1 MYTTE
6 APPRPMHRQF
16 PGGPPLTGLAAVS
29 TVLFLTGL
37 IASTAMAGA
46 TFPSPF
52 DSGASILAYFHGHQD
67 AVKVSAFFQF
77 AAAVPLAIYA
87 ATASARLRNLGI
99 RAPGASI
106 AFVGGALAAAF
117 LAISG
122 VVSWALAQPAVPASP
137 PLVRA
142 LCALSFAAGGPGSVV
157 PLGLLIAGLAVPA
170 AVGQV
175 RRAGLANHRRGALA
189 EDSPSG
195 YRTQPGL
202 IGAAQMQRTP
212 TSAGPVPGEGRLLE
226 GKITIIT
233 GASRGIGAAAARVFA
248 AAGATVVLAARS
260 EDDLEAVAAQIRG
273 AGGEALAIPTDVADP
288 DAAERLVRRTLEAF
302 GRLDAAFNNA
312 GEATRPRR
320 SPTCRWRTSTPLCA
334 SMRAASS

>member
-6 APPRPMHRQF
+6 APPRPVHRI

-29 TVLFLTGL
+29 TALLLTGL

-46 TFPSPF
+46 TIPSPF
-52 DSGASILAYFHGHQD
+52 ESGASILAYFHDHQD

-106 AFVGGALAAAF
+106 AFIGGALAAAF

-122 VVSWALAQPAVPASP
+122 LVSWALAQPAVPASA

-170 AVGQV
+170 AF
-175 RRAGLANHRRGALA
+175 GALLPRWLA
-189 EDSPSG
+189 A
-195 YRTQPGL
+195 TGL
-202 IGAAQMQRTP
+202 I
-212 TSAGPVPGEGRLLE
+212 L
-226 GKITIIT
+226 
-233 GASRGIGAAAARVFA
+233 
-248 AAGATVVLAARS
+248 
-260 EDDLEAVAAQIRG
+260 AVAAEFSSLCLLADGFAYLLPVARFGGLAWLITAGVLLPKIR
-273 AGGEALAIPTDVADP
+273 P
-288 DAAERLVRRTLEAF
+288 AATGPNPA
-302 GRLDAAFNNA
+302 
-312 GEATRPRR
+312 
-320 SPTCRWRTSTPLCA
+320 
-334 SMRAASS
+334 

>member
-6 APPRPMHRQF
+6 APLRPTHRQF

-29 TVLFLTGL
+29 TALLLTGL
-37 IASTAMAGA
+37 IASTVMAGA

-67 AVKVSAFFQF
+67 ALKISAFFQF

-87 ATASARLRNLGI
+87 ATVSVRLRNLGI

-117 LAISG
+117 LALSG
-122 VVSWALAQPAVPASP
+122 VVTWTLAQPAVSASA

-170 AVGQV
+170 AVG
-175 RRAGLANHRRGALA
+175 ALL
-189 EDSPSG
+189 P
-195 YRTQPGL
+195 RWL
-202 IGAAQMQRTP
+202 
-212 TSAGPVPGEGRLLE
+212 
-226 GKITIIT
+226 
-233 GASRGIGAAAARVFA
+233 A
-248 AAGATVVLAARS
+248 AAGLI
-260 EDDLEAVAAQIRG
+260 LAVAAEFSSLCLL
-273 AGGEALAIPTDVADP
+273 AGGFAYLLPVARFGGLAWLITAGALLPKIRP
-288 DAAERLVRRTLEAF
+288 AATGPNPA
-302 GRLDAAFNNA
+302 
-312 GEATRPRR
+312 
-320 SPTCRWRTSTPLCA
+320 
-334 SMRAASS
+334 

>member
-117 LAISG
+117 LAIS
-122 VVSWALAQPAVPASP
+122 AVPASA

-170 AVGQV
+170 AVG
-175 RRAGLANHRRGALA
+175 ALL
-189 EDSPSG
+189 P
-195 YRTQPGL
+195 RW
-202 IGAAQMQRTP
+202 
-212 TSAGPVPGEGRLLE
+212 
-226 GKITIIT
+226 
-233 GASRGIGAAAARVFA
+233 
-248 AAGATVVLAARS
+248 LAATG
-260 EDDLEAVAAQIRG
+260 LVIAVAAEFSSLCLLADGFAYLLPAARFGGLAWLITAGALLPKIRP
-273 AGGEALAIPTDVADP
+273 AGTGPNPA
-288 DAAERLVRRTLEAF
+288 
-302 GRLDAAFNNA
+302 
-312 GEATRPRR
+312 
-320 SPTCRWRTSTPLCA
+320 
-334 SMRAASS
+334 